1 MADIKDVSSAD
12 NPTQLAEQ
20 DLNKHTQ
27 SAPERRDYAGAQAK
41 SDPKEI
47 KLVRKL
53 DRRIM
58 PILWFMYFWNYT
70 DRGSMAQARLNSLER
85 DLNMSGDDFNTA
97 VSILTVGYVLM
108 QIPSNMLLTRVRPGL
123 YLASCALVWSIISA
137 CTGCVN
143 SYGALIA
150 CRFLLGFFEAP
161 FYPGALYLLSIYYK
175 RKELASRMAL
185 LYSAQMAGLSFANLI
200 AAGVFEGLDGVR
212 GQAGWRWLLFI
223 EGAASGVTA
232 VAAFWLLPDSEHK
245 TRWLSEEER
254 QLAHERME
262 KDQPVDSHQ
271 RESVWAAL
279 RYAVQ
284 DRRTWLFCAIQNFH
298 YAGLSFI
305 NFLPTVIQTLNF
317 GNTVAL
323 LLACPPYICAAV
335 ATVFLGWSS
344 GHFHERTIHVTI
356 GLTIAVIGFSIAAST
371 LNPAGRYVA
380 CFIFPI
386 GAYSVNSAIVG
397 WIATTLSQSR
407 EKKAVALA
415 MTNVSAQIAQV
426 YGAYLW
432 PKTDGP
438 RYVIGFSASA
448 AFSVMSIIMCWLMK
462 FMLKRENA
470 RLQRLRGVGQGDIN
484 TYGY

>member
-1 MADIKDVSSAD
+1 MADIKDAPSAD
-12 NPTQLAEQ
+12 TPTQLAEQ
-20 DLNKHTQ
+20 DLNEHTQ
-27 SAPERRDYAGAQAK
+27 SAPKRRDYAGAQAK

-53 DRRIM
+53 DRRIK

-70 DRGSMAQARLNSLER
+70 DRGFMAQARLNSLER

-123 YLASCALVWSIISA
+123 YLASCALVWSLISA
-137 CTGCVN
+137 CTGFVN

-161 FYPGALYLLSIYYK
+161 
-175 RKELASRMAL
+175 
-185 LYSAQMAGLSFANLI
+185 MAGLSFANLI
-200 AAGVFEGLDGVR
+200 AAGVFKGLDGVR

-323 LLACPPYICAAV
+323 LLACPPYICAGV

-438 RYVIGFSASA
+438 RYVIGFSTSA
-448 AFSVMSIIMCWLMK
+448 AFSVLSIIMCWLMK

-470 RLQRLRGVGQGDIN
+470 RLQRLRGAGQGDIN